1 MEEYTAYEVMKDIL
15 SQWEII
21 DLYYFDFYKE
31 RNIVRYGRKGYNYER
46 KMNETEF
53 NNLLATIILLG
64 YKESIKIYD

>member
-21 DLYYFDFYKE
+21 DLYYFDFYIE

-64 YKESIKIYD
+64 YKESIEIYD